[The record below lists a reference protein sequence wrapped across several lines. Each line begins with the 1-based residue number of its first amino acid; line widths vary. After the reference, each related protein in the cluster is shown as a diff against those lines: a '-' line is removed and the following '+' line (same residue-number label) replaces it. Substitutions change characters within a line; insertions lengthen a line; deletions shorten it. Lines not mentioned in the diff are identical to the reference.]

1 MRIDGDWGNGD
12 SVEDWLAIVQFE
24 GVPKDKIA
32 RWRRSL
38 GTVLKYARRIPS
50 GVLRCVYVT
59 VWIFVV
65 QELQPAYCWGSQD

>member
-1 MRIDGDWGNGD
+1 MFSGVAPMKIDGDWGDGD

-24 GVPKDKIA
+24 GVPKDKIF
-32 RWRRSL
+32 RWRRLL

-59 VWIFVV
+59 V
-65 QELQPAYCWGSQD
+65 

>member
-1 MRIDGDWGNGD
+1 MRTDGDWGNGD
-12 SVEDWLAIVQFE
+12 PVEDWLAIVQFE

-50 GVLRCVYVT
+50 GVFRCVYVT
-59 VWIFVV
+59 VWNFVV